1 MELRKANRNDIAGL
15 IDCQCRIW
23 ESLRSLLPPAWI
35 DNELEELKEPIMKN
49 TFKRIIKEPDR
60 IILAAEE
67 NREIVGVAFGRTSKG
82 GVSWLGFIGVTS
94 SYRSKGIGKA
104 LLQRYLEESKR
115 QGSHKVSLNTAP
127 QLKPAIRLYAA
138 MGFLPEGLYRRHV
151 YGQDLIIYSKFL
163 D

>member
-1 MELRKANRNDIAGL
+1 MELRKANREDVTGL
-15 IDCQCRIW
+15 IECQCRIW
-23 ESLRSLLPPAWI
+23 ESLRSLLPPVWV
-35 DNELEELKEPIMKN
+35 DNELQELKEPRMKE
-49 TFKRIIKEPDR
+49 TFKRLVQDPDR

-67 NREIVGVAFGRTSKG
+67 NREILGVAFGRTNKG
-82 GVSWLGFIGVTS
+82 GVSWLGFLGVTPS
-94 SYRSKGIGKA
+94 FQSKGIGKA

-127 QLKPAIRLYAA
+127 QLKPAIRLYTG